1 MLLFSSDYINLN
13 KKEPCQTEEIIYN
26 FILIKSGRSSGVEH
40 QLPKLGVAGSN
51 PVARSYFIFRD
62 KMIEKDIK
70 ERIRELIET
79 PILKRGLELVDLE
92 WKKERTGWVLRLFID
107 KPGGVTIGDCAK
119 ISEMVGKILD
129 KEDLIH
135 RSYNL
140 EVSSPGIERPLVKKE
155 DFERFRG
162 EKAKVVLKSPLE
174 GRKNFSGIILG
185 IEEEFLLLEIDQ
197 KVWRLPLGEIKKANL
212 QPELKF

>member
-1 MLLFSSDYINLN
+1 
-13 KKEPCQTEEIIYN
+13 
-26 FILIKSGRSSGVEH
+26 
-40 QLPKLGVAGSN
+40 
-51 PVARSYFIFRD
+51 
-62 KMIEKDIK
+62 MIEKDLK
-70 ERIRELIET
+70 EKIRELIET
-79 PILKRGLELVDLE
+79 PILKKGIELVDLE
-92 WKKERTGWVLRLFID
+92 WKRERTGWVLRLFID

-119 ISEMVGKILD
+119 ISEIVGKILD

-135 RSYNL
+135 HSYNL

-162 EKAKVVLKSPLE
+162 EKAKVVLKTPLE

-185 IEEEFLLLEIDQ
+185 IEEEFLLLEVDQ

>member
-1 MLLFSSDYINLN
+1 GI
-13 KKEPCQTEEIIYN
+13 
-26 FILIKSGRSSGVEH
+26 
-40 QLPKLGVAGSN
+40 
-51 PVARSYFIFRD
+51 
-62 KMIEKDIK
+62 
-70 ERIRELIET
+70 
-79 PILKRGLELVDLE
+79 ELVDLE
-92 WKKERTGWVLRLFID
+92 WKRERTGWVLRLFID

-119 ISEMVGKILD
+119 ISEIVGKILD

-135 RSYNL
+135 HSYNL

-162 EKAKVVLKSPLE
+162 EKAKVVLKTPLE

-185 IEEEFLLLEIDQ
+185 IEEEFLLLEVDQ

>member
-1 MLLFSSDYINLN
+1 
-13 KKEPCQTEEIIYN
+13 
-26 FILIKSGRSSGVEH
+26 
-40 QLPKLGVAGSN
+40 
-51 PVARSYFIFRD
+51 
-62 KMIEKDIK
+62 MIEKDIK

>member
-1 MLLFSSDYINLN
+1 
-13 KKEPCQTEEIIYN
+13 
-26 FILIKSGRSSGVEH
+26 
-40 QLPKLGVAGSN
+40 
-51 PVARSYFIFRD
+51 
-62 KMIEKDIK
+62 MIEKDLK
-70 ERIRELIET
+70 EKIRELIET
-79 PILKRGLELVDLE
+79 PILKKGIELVDLE
-92 WKKERTGWVLRLFID
+92 WKRERTGWVLRLFID

-162 EKAKVVLKSPLE
+162 EKAKVVLKTPLE

-185 IEEEFLLLEIDQ
+185 IEEEFLLLEVDQ

>member
-1 MLLFSSDYINLN
+1 
-13 KKEPCQTEEIIYN
+13 
-26 FILIKSGRSSGVEH
+26 
-40 QLPKLGVAGSN
+40 
-51 PVARSYFIFRD
+51 
-62 KMIEKDIK
+62 MIEKDLK
-70 ERIRELIET
+70 EKIRELVEI
-79 PILKRGLELVDLE
+79 PIIKKGLELVDLE
-92 WKKERTGWVLRLFID
+92 WRRERNGWVLRLFID

-119 ISEMVGKILD
+119 VSEMVGKILD

-162 EKAKVVLKSPLE
+162 EKAKVVLKTPLE

-185 IEEEFLLLEIDQ
+185 IEEDFLLLEIDQ
-197 KVWRLPLGEIKKANL
+197 KVWRLPLNEVKKANL